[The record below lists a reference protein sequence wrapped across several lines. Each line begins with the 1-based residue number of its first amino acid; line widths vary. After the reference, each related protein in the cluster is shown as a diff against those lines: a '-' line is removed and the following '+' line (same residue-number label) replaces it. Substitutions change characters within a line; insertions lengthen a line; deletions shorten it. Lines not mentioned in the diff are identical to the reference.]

1 MTDDDRETLTAYLDG
16 ELDEAAEQALEARL
30 SQEPALRAELD
41 ALKKTWGLLDYL
53 PGTVPSNDFTHR
65 TLDRLS
71 FERSS
76 TMSLK
81 FKRGWPLRRTTLWV
95 ASALIALGVGIAASA
110 SYRKYA
116 HTPTDPDEPIVRHL
130 RLLERLPAYD
140 TVDDLEFLKTLD
152 DPDLFGDNAL

>member
-1 MTDDDRETLTAYLDG
+1 MTDDVRETLTAYLDG
-16 ELDEAAEQALEARL
+16 ELDEIAEQALEARL

-41 ALKKTWGLLDYL
+41 ALKQAWGLLDFL

-76 TMSLK
+76 TLSLK
-81 FKRGWPLRRTTLWV
+81 FKRGWPLRRGALWL

-110 SYRKYA
+110 SYRKFT
-116 HTPTDPDEPIVRHL
+116 HKPTDPDEPIVRHL
-130 RLLERLPAYD
+130 RLLERLQAYD
-140 TVDDLEFLKTLD
+140 TVDDLEFLKALD